1 MDKGTLS
8 TRWLIFR
15 KGIEKFLIKNF
26 KLFVPSSA
34 GDPKTLGYHTFINI
48 NKIFPLIS
56 KILSL
61 TAENS
66 LLTVNSFNKKFK
78 NIENQKILMKLFNK
92 YGSDKSK
99 LHNYH
104 LIYSSLFKNRG
115 SVKKILEIG
124 LGTNNQN
131 LISNMGIYGQ
141 PGASVRA
148 FRDFFYNAKI
158 FGADID
164 KEILFKEDR
173 IKTFHLDQ
181 TNFKQFSNLFKK
193 IGKGFDIIIDDG
205 LHVSYANLSVIIASL
220 KFLKRDGYLIIE
232 DIPFEC
238 RPIWEVVG
246 SILNKSYNIYFIKTK
261 LTYVFVVKNSKKN
274 LLLNNFF

>member
-56 KILSL
+56 KILFL

-78 NIENQKILMKLFNK
+78 NIKNQKLLMKLFNK

-124 LGTNNQN
+124 LGTNNQR

-141 PGASVRA
+141 PGASIRA
-148 FRDFFYNAKI
+148 FRDFYYNAKI

-205 LHVSYANLSVIIASL
+205 LHVGYANLSVIIASL